1 MPAQDIHIL
10 KNLEDSRLS
19 PWYTVRFGEKLS
31 TPEWEFTK
39 DQLYRFED

>member
-10 KNLEDSRLS
+10 KNPANGDGN
-19 PWYTVRFGEKLS
+19 PWYNSNFGEKLD

-39 DQLYRFED
+39 NQLVRFDE